1 MQAAGTQIK
10 EIPEMARYK
19 HTDHSPMP
27 QFAQPLNS
35 VRYAGTL
42 KARQTSFPSY
52 AAAVLSIAAG
62 GALLMLA
69 RPDVA
74 QNRPT
79 PAANTATHPAAP
91 FIEPNAVDL
100 KTNRRSLDY
109 YTKGGVRSNLFSA
122 PVPPAPKPVKV
133 VVVPPPKIEVPK
145 PIVVPVAIINPFAGW
160 NYTGTVQLNG
170 ITMALL
176 ENKATHEGQYLK
188 VGESLLGAQV
198 TAITDNEVTLSSGGN
213 PVKFA
218 RSTDYTVTPLDKS
231 AGQAG
236 GQPGQP
242 NGQPGQ
248 PGGGGMTGQMGNVQ
262 MNFGDNV
269 QPMVT
274 LPNGRQMTVNQARRR
289 NNRLNRNF

>member
-1 MQAAGTQIK
+1 MTRQ
-10 EIPEMARYK
+10 K
-19 HTDHSPMP
+19 HTETNPVL

-35 VRYAGTL
+35 VRYTGAL
-42 KARQTSFPSY
+42 KAAQTSFPSY

-62 GALLMLA
+62 GAFLMLA

-74 QNRPT
+74 QNRPAPAVNIT
-79 PAANTATHPAAP
+79 PRPTTPIVEPTAG
-91 FIEPNAVDL
+91 EL
-100 KTNRRSLDY
+100 KANRRSLDY

-122 PVPPAPKPVKV
+122 PLPPAPKPVKA
-133 VVVPPPKIEVPK
+133 VVVPPPKIDIPK
-145 PIVVPVAIINPFAGW
+145 PVLVPVAAINPFAGW

-176 ENKATHEGQYLK
+176 ENKGTHEGQYLK
-188 VGESLLGAQV
+188 VGESLLGSQV
-198 TAITDNEVTLSSGGN
+198 TSITDSEVTLGSASN
-213 PVKFA
+213 TVKFA
-218 RSTDYTVTPLDKS
+218 RSTDYTVTPLDKN

-248 PGGGGMTGQMGNVQ
+248 PGQPGAGQPGAGQTFQ
-262 MNFGDNV
+262 MNFGADG
-269 QPMVT
+269 QPMIT
-274 LPNGRQMTVNQARRR
+274 LPNGRQMTINQARRR